1 MEEVEM
7 DNILLKYMGNRFQPK
22 IVDPRKGMFRGGP
35 VVTISREC
43 GCTAINIANRMAEKL
58 TLKTGNRWTCLTK
71 EILEHSAKELNLAP
85 EKIEYV
91 FNSPEKTAWDD
102 IFAALSSKYYQSDRK
117 IKKTI
122 SDVIRGFASRG
133 NCIIIGRGGV
143 VLSQN
148 IQRSFHMKL
157 HAPIAWRAAQLQE
170 IYKLS
175 TKEMVDYAMEID
187 KKREILRNYFNKE
200 PLSNTV
206 FDVIYNAKN
215 LSEEMIADASIHLME
230 LKGVLGKQMVMR

>member
-1 MEEVEM
+1 ME
-7 DNILLKYMGNRFQPK
+7 NRFQNKLIDPK
-22 IVDPRKGMFRGGP
+22 RGFFCEGP

-43 GCTAINIANRMAEKL
+43 GCTAINIANMMAEKL
-58 TLKTGNRWTCLTK
+58 TAKTGNRWTCLTK

-91 FNSPEKTAWDD
+91 FNATEKSTWDE
-102 IFAALSSKYYQSDRK
+102 ILGALSSKYYQSDRK

-122 SDVIRGFASRG
+122 ADVVRGFALRG

-143 VLSQN
+143 VLTQN
-148 IQRSFHMKL
+148 IERSFHIKL
-157 HAPIAWRAAQLQE
+157 HAPLEWRAAQLQE

-175 TKEMVDYAMEID
+175 TKEMLSYANEID
-187 KKREILRNYFNKE
+187 KKREILRNYFNKQ
-200 PLSNTV
+200 PLPDTV

-215 LSEEMIADASIHLME
+215 LSDEMIAEASINLIEM
-230 LKGVLGKQMVMR
+230 KGVLGKQIVMG

>member
-1 MEEVEM
+1 MN
-7 DNILLKYMGNRFQPK
+7 NILLKYMESRFQSKIIDPK
-22 IVDPRKGMFRGGP
+22 KDFFCEGP

-43 GCTAINIANRMAEKL
+43 GCTAINIANIIAEKL
-58 TLKTGNRWTCLTK
+58 TEKTGKRWACLTK
-71 EILEHSAKELNLAP
+71 EILEHSAKELNLTP

-91 FNSPEKTAWDD
+91 FNSKEKSTWDE

-122 SDVIRGFASRG
+122 SDVVQGFAAKG

-143 VLSQN
+143 VLTQN

-157 HAPIAWRAAQLQE
+157 HAPLEWRAAQLQK

-175 TKEMVDYAMEID
+175 TNEMLSYANEID
-187 KKREILRNYFNKE
+187 KKREILRNYFNKQA
-200 PLSNTV
+200 LCNTV
-206 FDVIYNAKN
+206 FDVIYNSKN
-215 LSEEMIADASIHLME
+215 LSDEIIAEASIHLME
-230 LKGVLGKQMVMR
+230 LKGVLGKQIVMG

>member
-1 MEEVEM
+1 MN
-7 DNILLKYMGNRFQPK
+7 NILLKYMENRFQNKLIDPK
-22 IVDPRKGMFRGGP
+22 RGFFCEGP

-43 GCTAINIANRMAEKL
+43 GCTAINIANMMAEKL
-58 TLKTGNRWTCLTK
+58 TAKTGNRWTCLTK

-91 FNSPEKTAWDD
+91 FNATEKSTWDE
-102 IFAALSSKYYQSDRK
+102 ILGALSSKYYQSDRK

-122 SDVIRGFASRG
+122 ADVVRGFALRG

-143 VLSQN
+143 VLTQN
-148 IQRSFHMKL
+148 IERSFHIKL
-157 HAPIAWRAAQLQE
+157 HAPLEWRAAQLQE

-175 TKEMVDYAMEID
+175 TKEMLSYANEID
-187 KKREILRNYFNKE
+187 KKREILRNYFNKQ
-200 PLSNTV
+200 PLPDTV

-215 LSEEMIADASIHLME
+215 LSDEMIAEASINLIEM
-230 LKGVLGKQMVMR
+230 KGVLGKQIVMG

>member
-1 MEEVEM
+1 
-7 DNILLKYMGNRFQPK
+7 MGNRFQSKIIDPK
-22 IVDPRKGMFRGGP
+22 KGVFCEGP

-43 GCTAINIANRMAEKL
+43 GCSAINIANMMAEKL
-58 TLKTGNRWTCLTK
+58 TAKTGNKWTCLTK
-71 EILEHSAKELNLAP
+71 EILEYSAKELNLEP

-91 FNSPEKTAWDD
+91 FNSKEKTTWDE
-102 IFAALSSKYYQSDRK
+102 ILAALSSKYYQSDRK

-122 SDVIRGFASRG
+122 ADVVEGFACRG

-143 VLSQN
+143 VLTQG

-157 HAPIAWRAAQLQE
+157 QASLEWRATQLQE

-175 TKEMVDYAMEID
+175 TKEMLSYANEID
-187 KKREILRNYFNKE
+187 KKREILRNYFNKK
-200 PLSNTV
+200 PLSDTV

-215 LSEEMIADASIHLME
+215 LSDEVIAEASINLIEM
-230 LKGVLGKQMVMR
+230 KGVLGKQIVLG

>member
-1 MEEVEM
+1 ME
-7 DNILLKYMGNRFQPK
+7 NRFQHKLIDPK
-22 IVDPRKGMFRGGP
+22 RGFFCEGP

-43 GCTAINIANRMAEKL
+43 GCTAINIANMMAEKL
-58 TLKTGNRWTCLTK
+58 TAKTGNRWTCLTK

-91 FNSPEKTAWDD
+91 FNAKEKSTWDE
-102 IFAALSSKYYQSDRK
+102 ILGALSSKYYQSDRK

-122 SDVIRGFASRG
+122 ADVVRGFASRG

-143 VLSQN
+143 VLTQD
-148 IQRSFHMKL
+148 IQHSFHIKL
-157 HAPIAWRAAQLQE
+157 QAPLEWRAAHLQE

-175 TKEMVDYAMEID
+175 TKEMLSYAKEID
-187 KKREILRNYFNKE
+187 TKREILRNYFNKQ
-200 PLSNTV
+200 PLPDTV

-215 LSEEMIADASIHLME
+215 LSDEMIAEASINLIEM
-230 LKGVLGKQMVMR
+230 KGVLGKQIVMG